1 MGISGTVEE
10 FKTPSVI
17 TDYSGT
23 VTGRDGSQDD
33 RAKWDHGNGYV
44 YISMQLYS
52 GAFAIGRL
60 TNAVN
65 LTGWNYID
73 CTFSIARTVGEAF
86 FGISQNPNLSNI
98 SLTNSIR
105 IADGITQNIK
115 LNVSANNG
123 VWYIYLAIR
132 NGSAGSNNGATARD
146 IKLMTQ

>member
-1 MGISGTVEE
+1 MGITGTVEE

-23 VTGRDGSQDD
+23 VTGRDGSQGDG
-33 RAKWDHGNGYV
+33 ASWMSGNGYAR
-44 YISMQLYS
+44 INMKLYS

-73 CTFSIARTVGEAF
+73 CIFGVGKYISEAF
-86 FGISQNPNLSNI
+86 FGISQNPNLSNV

-132 NGSAGSNNGATARD
+132 NGSAGSNNGAIVRD